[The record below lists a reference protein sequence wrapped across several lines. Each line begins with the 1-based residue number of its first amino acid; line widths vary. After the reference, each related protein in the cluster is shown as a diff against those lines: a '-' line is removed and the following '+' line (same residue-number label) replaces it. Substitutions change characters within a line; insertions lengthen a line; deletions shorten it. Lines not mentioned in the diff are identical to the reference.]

1 MTTNHRRA
9 ALTCLA
15 VTAVLVACSRKGADE
30 AAENGPNAGSFDKT
44 ALLQAFGECTLGA
57 YKDFAAASTRLEA
70 ATKKA
75 QAESTPDAIAAA
87 RSAWND
93 AIDVWQRAE
102 VLQIG
107 PAAMTGPGAAD
118 MRDGI
123 YAWPLVNRCVMDGQI
138 VDKSYEKL
146 DGTIASSRGL
156 AAAEY
161 LLFFEGKENG
171 CGPQVTINTS
181 GSWAALA
188 GGQELQARRL
198 AYAAAVSADVAAR
211 AQKLVDTWEP
221 GKGDFLA
228 TLAKAPNNTFT
239 TQQMAFNAVSDAAY
253 YVDDFVKTMKVGKP
267 AGLTVDDKGMKSC
280 SAAPC
285 LDLVES
291 PWAKRSKEHLKN
303 NLAGF
308 EALVR
313 GCGAGG
319 EGLGFDDLLV
329 AVGAKE
335 TSDRLV
341 ASLNTSKAALAALT
355 EATFEEDLQKNP
367 AGVKALFDA
376 LRAMFALM
384 KSEVATVL
392 DLNPPQRVASDND

>member
-1 MTTNHRRA
+1 MRIAMTTNHRRA
-9 ALTCLA
+9 ALSCLA
-15 VTAVLVACSRKGADE
+15 VTAVLVACSRKGTGDAAD
-30 AAENGPNAGSFDKT
+30 NGPNAGSFDKA
-44 ALLQAFGECTLGA
+44 ALLQAFGECTVGA
-57 YKDFAAASTRLEA
+57 YRDFTAASTRLEA

-75 QAESTPDAIAAA
+75 QAEGTPDALAAA
-87 RSAWND
+87 RAAWND

-107 PAAMTGPGAAD
+107 PAAMDGAGAAD
-118 MRDGI
+118 MRKGI
-123 YAWPLVNRCVMDGQI
+123 YAWPLVNRCVMDGQL

-146 DGTIASSRGL
+146 EGTIASSRGL

-188 GGQELQARRL
+188 GGQELHARRL

-221 GKGDFLA
+221 GKGDFLG

-253 YVDDFVKTMKVGKP
+253 YVDDFVKTMKIGKP
-267 AGLTVDDKGMKSC
+267 AGLTPDC
-280 SAAPC
+280 TAAPC

-355 EATFEEDLQKNP
+355 EPTFEEDLQKNP